1 MKITVEFDSLEEFNS
16 FQKNDPVK
24 KKPAE
29 SEEKADTQE
38 AVEEEKADTQ
48 EAVEEEKVDTQETS
62 EEEKVYTKEETRA
75 ILMKVKKEK
84 GNEVLSQLLGSFGA
98 SKLTEIDSTDYP
110 EVVRKSEELLNA

>member
-16 FQKNDPVK
+16 FQNRKDTPTPVK

-38 AVEEEKADTQ
+38 AVEEDEADN
-48 EAVEEEKVDTQETS
+48 QETG

-84 GNEVLSQLLGSFGA
+84 GNEVLSQILGSFGA

>member
-16 FQKNDPVK
+16 FQKNPVK

-29 SEEKADTQE
+29 SEEKADTR
-38 AVEEEKADTQ
+38 
-48 EAVEEEKVDTQETS
+48 EAVEEEKVDPQEPD

>member
-16 FQKNDPVK
+16 FQKNDPVPVK

-38 AVEEEKADTQ
+38 AVEEDEADN
-48 EAVEEEKVDTQETS
+48 QETG